1 MICDFECKQHLSFF
15 ITKAIKYVR
24 NVAVAITILIIIDRL
39 FIPCAMWFIKDTKT
53 TIESSSINDQTN
65 NVLRM
70 I

>member
-39 FIPCAMWFIKDTKT
+39 FIACTMRIYKKLKDNYKK
-53 TIESSSINDQTN
+53 
-65 NVLRM
+65 
-70 I
+70 

>member
-1 MICDFECKQHLSFF
+1 MICDFECKKHLSFF
-15 ITKAIKYVR
+15 ITKSIKYVR

-39 FIPCAMWFIKDTKT
+39 FIPCAMWFIKDIKT
-53 TIESSSINDQTN
+53 TIESSSTNDQRN